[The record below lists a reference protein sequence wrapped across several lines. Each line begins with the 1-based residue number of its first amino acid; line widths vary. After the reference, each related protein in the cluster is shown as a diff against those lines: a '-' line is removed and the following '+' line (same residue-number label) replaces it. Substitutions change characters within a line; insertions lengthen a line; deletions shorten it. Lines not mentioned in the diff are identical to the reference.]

1 MGAINHKGGGRRT
14 FDGRWYRNGRLPE
27 RSHGFTL
34 NIFTIILAT
43 VAFVS
48 LASVVDAPL
57 NSGGE
62 IERRKERRY

>member
-1 MGAINHKGGGRRT
+1 MPYDVIA
-14 FDGRWYRNGRLPE
+14 
-27 RSHGFTL
+27 SV
-34 NIFTIILAT
+34 TIELM